1 MTSVDKVRREIRPSN
16 LNGISEEQIAQ
27 HWALYEGYVKNA
39 ASLQEKLEMLSKVEN
54 FGPEFTE
61 LKRHWAFEADGVI
74 LHELYFEGLNP
85 AGGAPEKAAD
95 AFKLLKKFFGGFA
108 AWKKE
113 FTAVGKMRG
122 TGWAILYFDP
132 RAAAMT
138 NVWIESHEYGHPAG
152 AAPLLVMDVWEHA
165 YMVDWGASGR
175 ADYIEAFFKN
185 VDWAKVESR
194 LHAALK
200 SHAPENSRSR

>member
-1 MTSVDKVRREIRPSN
+1 MTSIDKVRREIRPSN

-27 HWALYEGYVKNA
+27 HWALYESYVKNA
-39 ASLQEKLEMLSKVEN
+39 ASLKEKLEMLSKVEN
-54 FGPEFTE
+54 FGIEFTE

-74 LHELYFEGLNP
+74 LHELYFEALKS
-85 AGGAPEKAAD
+85 GGGSPSAAAD
-95 AFKLLKKFFGGFA
+95 VAKLLKTNFGGFA

-113 FTAVGKMRG
+113 FAAVGKMRG

-132 RAAAMT
+132 RAASMT

-175 ADYIEAFFKN
+175 AEYIEAFFQN

-194 LHAALK
+194 LRTALN